1 MQVAGTLGGSRLNEQ
16 PQEIIVIPHADLT
29 ADTLR
34 RVVES
39 FVLREGTDYGQ
50 QELSLDQKVAH
61 VMRQLQ
67 RGEAQIIFDS
77 LSQTVDLVLR
87 VARQRKR

>member
-1 MQVAGTLGGSRLNEQ
+1 MNDQ
-16 PQEIIVIPHADLT
+16 PHETVVILHADLA

-61 VMRQLQ
+61 VMRQLH

-77 LSQTVDLVLR
+77 RSQTVDLVVS

>member
-1 MQVAGTLGGSRLNEQ
+1 LNEQ